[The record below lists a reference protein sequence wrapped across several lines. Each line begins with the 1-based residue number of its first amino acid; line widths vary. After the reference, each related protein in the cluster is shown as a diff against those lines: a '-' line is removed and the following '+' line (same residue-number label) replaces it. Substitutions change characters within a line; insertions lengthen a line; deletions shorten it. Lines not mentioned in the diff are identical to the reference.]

1 MQQTIVRNSE
11 SKERVITVATFLRSV
26 EAQLEEHAA
35 RQGATL
41 AIERAP
47 ADLHAI
53 ADENGLHHILLN
65 LVDTASRCVMPG
77 SSIRIWCESNA
88 RVVALRMRCA
98 ACQGTRLAD
107 YAVIAAT
114 REVARHMGGDVTV
127 NDGTF
132 TIELR
137 RTA

>member
-1 MQQTIVRNSE
+1 MQQTIARNSE
-11 SKERVITVATFLRSV
+11 VNEHAISVAVFLRSV
-26 EAQLEEHAA
+26 EAHLEEHAA

-47 ADLHAI
+47 AELRAI
-53 ADENGLHHILLN
+53 ANETALHHILLN

-88 RVVALRMRCA
+88 RLVALRMRCA
-98 ACQGTRLAD
+98 ACQGTRLSD

-114 REVARHMGGDVTV
+114 REVARGMGGDVTIQ
-127 NDGTF
+127 DGTF
-132 TIELR
+132 TVELQ